1 MATDPRTATHSAAF
15 RGALWITLIA
25 LLTTTIALTVQY
37 LQTSSFLEEKTR
49 GLLDDET
56 ASLIERFDAGGP
68 VELAAFLRRQQTLSR
83 LNEFF
88 YLLAAP
94 DGTPLVGN
102 LTAWPAE
109 VDKPGFKRFSTNVI
123 SADGTV
129 HSRTVITRAVL
140 LDGGYRLLV
149 GQIAESGIALRERY
163 LVALFW
169 SLLIT
174 GFLGLLL
181 GWLLSR
187 RALGF
192 VEHVSTTG
200 TRFLAGNLE
209 ERVPLSGRDDE
220 YERLAET
227 INACFVEIEHVVRS
241 LRAATD
247 GMAHDL
253 KTPLTRIS
261 ARLELA
267 EMRGASETELRQIIA
282 DSRNDL
288 AGLLRIIEDILNLA
302 RAEATTSV
310 SFADAD
316 LAAIAAD
323 AVELYQPVAEDKGV
337 SLVMRSEPV
346 SIRGAPA
353 LIGQLLI
360 NLLDNAVKYSPTG
373 GSVTVEIERQA
384 DAAVLTVSDQG
395 PGIPPDRR
403 ADVLSRFVRLD
414 ESRGMPGVG
423 IGLSIVAAA
432 ARVHRATLDLQ
443 DNGPGLRVVVRF
455 PVSDPRAVEPE

>member
-1 MATDPRTATHSAAF
+1 
-15 RGALWITLIA
+15 
-25 LLTTTIALTVQY
+25 V
-37 LQTSSFLEEKTR
+37 
-49 GLLDDET
+49 
-56 ASLIERFDAGGP
+56 
-68 VELAAFLRRQQTLSR
+68 V
-83 LNEFF
+83 
-88 YLLAAP
+88 
-94 DGTPLVGN
+94 
-102 LTAWPAE
+102 
-109 VDKPGFKRFSTNVI
+109 
-123 SADGTV
+123 
-129 HSRTVITRAVL
+129 TRAVL
-140 LDGGYRLLV
+140 LDGNYRLLV
-149 GQIAESGIALRERY
+149 GQIAESGIALRDRY

-174 GFLGLLL
+174 GLLGLLL

-187 RALGF
+187 RALAF
-192 VEHVSTTG
+192 VENVSTTG
-200 TRFLAGNLE
+200 ARFLAGNLE
-209 ERVPLSGRDDE
+209 ERVPLLGRDDE

-267 EMRGASETELRQIIA
+267 EMRGASEVELRQIIA

-310 SFADAD
+310 NFTDAD
-316 LAAIAAD
+316 LAAITAD

-337 SLVMRSEPV
+337 TLELTSSPA

-353 LIGQLLI
+353 LLSQLVV
-360 NLLDNAVKYSPTG
+360 NLLDNAVKYSPSG
-373 GSVTVEIERQA
+373 GRVEVTVARQP
-384 DAAVLTVSDQG
+384 DLAVLTVSDQG
-395 PGIPPDRR
+395 PGIPADRR
-403 ADVLSRFVRLD
+403 IDVLSRFVRLD

-423 IGLSIVAAA
+423 IGLSIVAAV

-455 PVSDPRAVEPE
+455 PAAGALTEELA

>member
-1 MATDPRTATHSAAF
+1 MVTEPRKPTHAAAF

-25 LLTTTIALTVQY
+25 LLTTSIALTVQY
-37 LQTSSFLEEKTR
+37 VQTSRYLDEKTQ

-56 ASLIERFDAGGP
+56 ASLVERFEVGGP
-68 VELAAFLRRQQTLSR
+68 VELAAFLRRQQALSR

-102 LTAWPAE
+102 LTAWPGE
-109 VDKPGFKRFSTNVI
+109 VDQPGFKRFSTNVI

-129 HSRTVITRAVL
+129 HARTVMTRAVL

-149 GQIAESGIALRERY
+149 GQIAESGIALRDRY

-169 SLLIT
+169 SLVIT
-174 GFLGLLL
+174 GLLGLLL

-187 RALGF
+187 RALAF
-192 VEHVSTTG
+192 VEKVSTTG

-209 ERVPLSGRDDE
+209 ERVPLSGHDDE

-267 EMRGASETELRQIIA
+267 EMRGASAGELRQIIA

-288 AGLLRIIEDILNLA
+288 AGLLRIIEDMLNLA

-310 SFADAD
+310 SFADVD

-337 SLVMRSEPV
+337 ALELRSTPASV
-346 SIRGAPA
+346 RGAPA
-353 LIGQLLI
+353 LLGQLVVNLI
-360 NLLDNAVKYSPTG
+360 DNAVKYSPSG
-373 GSVTVEIERQA
+373 ASVEVAIERQG
-384 DAAVLTVSDQG
+384 DSAVLTVSDQG

-432 ARVHRATLDLQ
+432 ARVHRAALDLQ
-443 DNGPGLRVVVRF
+443 DNNPGLRVVVRF
-455 PVSDPRAVEPE
+455 PLSDPQEVVPD